1 MPLPSLAS
9 TVITVSPA
17 KSAVISPLCPVTAA
31 TLLLLLLQTRSLF
44 VASSGSTSQMRL
56 KASPSFSDC
65 GAFVIFID
73 FTRVMSLVTL
83 TAAESAGANNGLEEV
98 STVSPTRRRGTTSL
112 FPNFV
117 AVSVREAPTLNT
129 PFFVAEIMVL
139 LSASCVKVTPGTS
152 LELQFKTAD
161 GSLPGQVR
169 KRGYACFPI
178 K

>member
-17 KSAVISPLCPVTAA
+17 KSAEISPLCPVTAA

-44 VASSGSTSQMRL
+44 VASSGSTSQERL
-56 KASPSFSDC
+56 KASPSLSDC

-83 TAAESAGANNGLEEV
+83 TTAESAGANNGLEEV
-98 STVSPTRRRGTTSL
+98 SAVSPARHSGTTAL

-117 AVSVREAPTLNT
+117 ALSIREAPTLKI
-129 PFFVAEIMVL
+129 PFFVAEILVL
-139 LSASCVKVTPGTS
+139 LSASSVKVTPGTS

-161 GSLPGQVR
+161 SVIAATIL
-169 KRGYACFPI
+169 
-178 K
+178 